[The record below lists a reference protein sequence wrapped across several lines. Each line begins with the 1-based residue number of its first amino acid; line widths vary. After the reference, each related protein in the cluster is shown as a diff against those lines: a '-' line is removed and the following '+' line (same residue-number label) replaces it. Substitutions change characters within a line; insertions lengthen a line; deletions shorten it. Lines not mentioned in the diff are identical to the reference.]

1 MGEEWI
7 SGLAQMQ
14 LHRAQVPIPEDVL
27 DELAKEKRKLDF
39 LL

>member
-1 MGEEWI
+1 MEEERL

-14 LHRAQVPIPEDVL
+14 LHRAQVPNPEAVL
-27 DELAKEKRKLDF
+27 DELAEEIRKLNF